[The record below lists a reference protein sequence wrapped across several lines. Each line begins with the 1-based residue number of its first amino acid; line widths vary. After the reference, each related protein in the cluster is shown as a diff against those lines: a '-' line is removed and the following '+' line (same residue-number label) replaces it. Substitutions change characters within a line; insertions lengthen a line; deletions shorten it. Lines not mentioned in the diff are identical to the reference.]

1 MSSSVKFAKNC
12 YDCFIDKQG
21 CESESPGTFR
31 CKRCKGKNKWCWFL
45 CEKCES
51 KNKEQ
56 DKNKEFKNK
65 KRFNPCD
72 DCAMIK
78 TDPEIYEIIPKVFLR
93 HPKNSSITDIE
104 ITPDISKNIN
114 DSMKF
119 FNSNNQPI
127 TIGKLFI

>member
-45 CEKCES
+45 CEKY
-51 KNKEQ
+51 
-56 DKNKEFKNK
+56 
-65 KRFNPCD
+65 
-72 DCAMIK
+72 
-78 TDPEIYEIIPKVFLR
+78 PEIYEIVPKVFLR

-104 ITPDISKNIN
+104 ITP
-114 DSMKF
+114 
-119 FNSNNQPI
+119 
-127 TIGKLFI
+127 G